1 MKALQVIAALLASV
15 ALGGTAF
22 ARNAVRTD
30 VSRVGSLLEVRAE
43 VEADASRETCYEV
56 IADFDR
62 LADFVPDMVSSRVV
76 SPPGAPVRLRQVGQA
91 GVGLFHV
98 TIDVTLAV
106 TVDAPRR
113 IEFDRV
119 DGNLA
124 QMRGTWTV
132 EGDAGHCALAYRAEI
147 EPGFWVPPLIG
158 PLLMQNQVEQ
168 QMRGLLAEI
177 LRRAGR

>member
-1 MKALQVIAALLASV
+1 
-15 ALGGTAF
+15 
-22 ARNAVRTD
+22 
-30 VSRVGSLLEVRAE
+30 
-43 VEADASRETCYEV
+43 
-56 IADFDR
+56 
-62 LADFVPDMVSSRVV
+62 MVSSRVV
-76 SPPGAPVRLRQVGQA
+76 SPPGAPVRLRQVGKA

-106 TVDAPRR
+106 TVDAPKR

-132 EGDAGHCALAYRAEI
+132 EGDAENCALAYRAEI
-147 EPGFWVPPLIG
+147 EPEFWVPPLIG